1 MGRKRISMGARQG
14 GEPIARVG
22 LHDAACERLRRMI
35 VTGELEPGARLGEK
49 ALSEHLNISRT
60 PLRES
65 FKLLAQEGLIDLVPN
80 KGARVT
86 PLCSSEV
93 LDLFEAAAAIERSG
107 AELAAQRMTF
117 RELQDL
123 IELQSDMEE
132 EYAAGRREPYF
143 TLNQDIHRAILA
155 GSQNTVLVRTHERMF
170 PSLERAR
177 YHALD
182 DADRWTDSVQ
192 EHRDILQA
200 LKDRDGDRAGRL
212 LANHVLET
220 GRTLSRDLT
229 ERSEAA

>member
-1 MGRKRISMGARQG
+1 MGRKRIMMGVAEG

-22 LHDAACERLRRMI
+22 LHDAACERLRCMI
-35 VTGELEPGARLGEK
+35 VTGELEPGERLGEK

-107 AELAAQRMTF
+107 AELAAKRMTAE
-117 RELQDL
+117 ELLGLD
-123 IELQSDMEE
+123 ELQSKIEE
-132 EYAAGRREPYF
+132 EYAEGRRERYF
-143 TLNQDIHRAILA
+143 ALNQDIHRAILA
-155 GSQNTVLVRTHERMF
+155 GSRNSVLIRTHERMF

-177 YHALD
+177 FHALN
-182 DADRWTDSVQ
+182 DADRWKGSVH
-192 EHRDILQA
+192 EHRDILEA
-200 LKDRDGDRAGRL
+200 LKGRDGDRAGRL
-212 LANHVLET
+212 LAHHVLET
-220 GRTLSRDLT
+220 GRSVSRDLS
-229 ERSEAA
+229 ECSEAA